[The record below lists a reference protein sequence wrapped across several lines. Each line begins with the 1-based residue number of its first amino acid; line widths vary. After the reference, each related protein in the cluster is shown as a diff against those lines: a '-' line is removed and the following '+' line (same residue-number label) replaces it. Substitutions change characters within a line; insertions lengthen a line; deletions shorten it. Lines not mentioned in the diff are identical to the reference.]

1 MSFPNQR
8 IITVKTTGTDNSKGY
23 LQIDK
28 QIWYNAVK
36 DLGAHAFILY
46 LYFASNKYDYQIELS
61 QVAVA
66 NATGMARSTYYKN
79 FNELVAKGYLV
90 EVSPNHYY
98 FYDKPQKEI
107 HNIDSDFP
115 QNRHPSLKDR
125 QLCAWENGEIDNIDN
140 INSDGI
146 NNSSNT
152 SITGDGSITMQHLE
166 PSFQEKE
173 NLRIIL
179 EKLGL
184 STE

>member
-8 IITVKTTGTDNSKGY
+8 KITVKTTGTDNSKGY

-36 DLGAHAFILY
+36 DLGAHAFVLY
-46 LYFASNKYDYQIELS
+46 LYFASNRYDYHFELS
-61 QVAVA
+61 QVAIA

-107 HNIDSDFP
+107 LNIDSDFP
-115 QNRHPSLKDR
+115 QNRLPSPRDR
-125 QLCAWENGEIDNIDN
+125 QLCAWDNGEINNIDKIDN
-140 INSDGI
+140 TVI
-146 NNSSNT
+146 NNGSNT
-152 SITGDGSITMQHLE
+152 SITGDGSITTQHLE
-166 PSFQEKE
+166 PLFQEKE
-173 NLRIIL
+173 NLRIL
-179 EKLGL
+179 CEALGI
-184 STE
+184 